1 MAVLG
6 WLLVAVLEPRVKSIS
21 IRSIVQHLSISIGV
35 AMSEVILVSI
45 ANIMSS
51 SNRGATSTELVFVAM
66 FRSSIS
72 LSLGMGIHG
81 RSTASVGRGTR
92 RISKVIVRLGYQP
105 LRPRVKRISSR
116 SVIQHLTIS
125 IWVAMPEVIFVSI
138 SNIVAGSSRGATS
151 TEVVVITMGIS
162 LRVVI
167 ARVIIDLIG
176 VDMSLVAISLNWSTI
191 SLSRVVDLTAVSLCV
206 SISLM
211 AI

>member
-21 IRSIVQHLSISIGV
+21 VRSIVQHLSISIGV
-35 AMSEVILVSI
+35 AMSEFILVSI

-72 LSLGMGIHG
+72 LSLGMGIHDV
-81 RSTASVGRGTR
+81 STAVGRGTR